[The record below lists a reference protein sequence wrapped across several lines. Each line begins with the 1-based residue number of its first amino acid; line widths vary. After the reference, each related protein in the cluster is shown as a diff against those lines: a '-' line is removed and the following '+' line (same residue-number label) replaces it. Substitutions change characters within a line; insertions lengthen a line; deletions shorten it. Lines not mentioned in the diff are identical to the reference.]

1 MNAELELR
9 TPSVLFI
16 WFLGGAHFLVTPD
29 RHTACMSETIIGHR
43 FTGKRRAPKTI
54 DERRVC
60 AATTCDTVLSR
71 YNRKATCHVHAPVKF
86 PRVRGREAPSA
97 G

>member
-1 MNAELELR
+1 M
-9 TPSVLFI
+9 
-16 WFLGGAHFLVTPD
+16 WFLSCAHLPVTPVG
-29 RHTACMSETIIGHR
+29 HPVGMSESIIGRR
-43 FTGKRRAPKTI
+43 FAGKRRAPKSV

-60 AATTCDTVLSR
+60 GAGRCDTILSR
-71 YNRKATCHVHAPVKF
+71 YNRKTTCHVHAPIKF